1 MQTNLVKVSMAV
13 ILGIDPSISNTG
25 LSVIDTSTFTIIFQ
39 ATIKN
44 PPNSSADYA
53 MEPYEQIRGG
63 IGAVIHEYKVEH
75 AFIEQMFAGR
85 NPTTFEL
92 LFCAAFVARQSCYD
106 HGVPYQILPVN
117 GAGKGWRWYVLGAN
131 YATYKGA
138 EAKVANKSRLIG
150 DLGQKISNEHQA
162 DATGIALAG
171 WYFMTGEDFREKLGV
186 EKPSYEKP
194 TRERTNAPKPPRQRK
209 AAAPRK
215 RRTA

>member
-1 MQTNLVKVSMAV
+1 MAI
-13 ILGIDPSISNTG
+13 ILGIDPAISNTG
-25 LSVIDTSTFTIIFQ
+25 LSVIDTETFTIIYQ
-39 ATIKN
+39 ATIRN
-44 PPNSSADYA
+44 TPNSSADYA

-75 AFIEQMFAGR
+75 AFIEMMFMGKSS
-85 NPTTFEL
+85 PVVEL
-92 LFCAAFVARQSCYD
+92 LFCAAFVARQACYD
-106 HGVPYQILPVN
+106 HGVPYHIIPVG
-117 GAGKGWRWYVLGAN
+117 GAGKGWRFFTLGAN

-138 EAKVANKSRLIG
+138 ESKVANKSRLIG